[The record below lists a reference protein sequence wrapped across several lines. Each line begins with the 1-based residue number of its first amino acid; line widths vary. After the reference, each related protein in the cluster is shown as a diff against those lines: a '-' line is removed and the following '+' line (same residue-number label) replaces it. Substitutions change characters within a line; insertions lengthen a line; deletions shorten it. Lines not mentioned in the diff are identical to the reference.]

1 MHSPDES
8 SRVEYIVGCH
18 AKSAIP
24 CPHVIDICES
34 RSHIY
39 KAFDIGSPF
48 LLVSQSRARLVALI
62 IHESE
67 KYIRFVRP
75 SY

>member
-1 MHSPDES
+1 MHSTDEL
-8 SRVEYIVGCH
+8 SRVEHIVGCN
-18 AKSAIP
+18 ANSAIP
-24 CPHVIDICES
+24 CPHIVDICES

-39 KAFDIGSPF
+39 KAFEIGSPF
-48 LLVSQSRARLVALI
+48 LLVSQSRPRLVALV

-67 KYIRFVRP
+67 EYIRVVRP